1 MPRVRRS
8 PAVSSQHESDSGS
21 NKIVGSN
28 DLEPP
33 YVDDLSVRDQSMR
46 VMYEDPGQRDEKKR
60 LLRLLKGQSNAAA
73 GARVGD
79 AELESET
86 LSTPSS
92 SKEFERKTRKSI
104 RIASC
109 S

>member
-21 NKIVGSN
+21 NKIVTN
-28 DLEPP
+28 DDLELP
-33 YVDDLSVRDQSMR
+33 YVDDLSMRDESVR

-60 LLRLLKGQSNAAA
+60 LLRLLKGQSSTAA

-79 AELESET
+79 AEVESET

-92 SKEFERKTRKSI
+92 SKEFERKTRRSI